1 MKRLITCILTMSV
14 VLATFANDNQVA
26 RINAIKKNSNYIYG
40 DATMPTLAD
49 AVSFAYETL
58 QKEIQEWAQRDSIT
72 LKVKSAIEINS
83 LADTIMTRRADMY
96 RVFAYVRKSD
106 LIQIADT
113 IKTESQPIIKDEPQ
127 VNIDKHPVSKS
138 KEMTKTKDSL
148 INDSIKQVIK
158 HRFGGKKHYQSD
170 ALLRIK
176 EAKNFFELKEIML
189 PLKEKGD
196 IIDYGKYATIKHP
209 EQCYLI
215 VYDPAGN
222 IRALLDKGGEI
233 RKNLKNGNDDSISNY
248 RGCGAIWF
256 TLPEMNGEKI
266 KK

>member
-58 QKEIQEWAQRDSIT
+58 QEEIQEWAQRDSIT
-72 LKVKSAIEINS
+72 IKVKSAIEINS

-96 RVFAYVRKSD
+96 RVFAYVKKSD
-106 LIQIADT
+106 LIQSADT
-113 IKTESQPIIKDEPQ
+113 IKTEPQPTIKDEPHA
-127 VNIDKHPVSKS
+127 NIDKQPVSKPKKPS
-138 KEMTKTKDSL
+138 KSKDSMV
-148 INDSIKQVIK
+148 NDSIKQVLK

-233 RKNLKNGNDDSISNY
+233 RKNLKTGNDDSISNY

-256 TLPEMNGEKI
+256 TLPEKNDDNN